1 MKKTIP
7 LLLPVLLALGGC
19 VSSGKTTQTEAAQ
32 TEETAQTET
41 TQTKQTETTQTKT
54 VRQKKQRQKAPRQ
67 KTVQPNKDDPRE
79 CARNF
84 TYDGSFMRGRTFKT
98 NASVKGVKKDQAIQR
113 AARYIAN
120 DGWQINNTDSNLGII
135 SASQTVSYG
144 NGKTAPL
151 NVGIEPVQGG
161 VKVSLSY
168 SISGGVT
175 SPVDAVQNFFCSV
188 VQTVEGK

>member
-1 MKKTIP
+1 MET
-7 LLLPVLLALGGC
+7 
-19 VSSGKTTQTEAAQ
+19 
-32 TEETAQTET
+32 ETAQTET
-41 TQTKQTETTQTKT
+41 TQTKP
-54 VRQKKQRQKAPRQ
+54 VRQKKQRQKTPRQ
-67 KTVQPNKDDPRE
+67 KTVQPNKDDSRE

-98 NASVKGVKKDQAIQR
+98 NAFVKNVKQGQAIQR

-151 NVGIEPVQGG
+151 NVGVEPVQGG

-168 SISGGVT
+168 SISGGLT
-175 SPVDAVQNFFCSV
+175 TPVDAVQNFFCSV
-188 VQTVEGK
+188 VQTIEGK